1 MKINPLRPAAA
12 LTLLWMCALQAAAD
26 ADITRYVMI
35 NAGFDR
41 NYNHTA
47 AESGNVAQEL
57 NEVPCWTSEL
67 SADYTV
73 SGVYEFGYKGTFNG
87 ATVPAAGYN
96 GEAGGALALSTGWSQ
111 TFCYSQTITL
121 QQGTYT
127 ISVPTYNGKTQTAGS
142 SMLAFIPTLG
152 DPVYST
158 LTSYPGKQWTVDR
171 ITFTVPAARTGKL
184 RIGYTAAAGASSAS
198 AAPVIDYVKVEASAI
213 KPPHR
218 TILNRYKSLYKEGNP
233 GAEELK
239 ALYDAYIAA
248 HDNSEA
254 TVEELA
260 TAYYELMQ
268 GFDDYAVKN
277 ASDEKPIDRT
287 DRIVNP
293 SFEVDGTA
301 GWKVAGMNRQSN
313 SAFLRKKGSY
323 YMESWVPIGQH
334 IGEASLEQTLAAL
347 PAGYYKLTA
356 AALHI
361 QQKSSGSN
369 INQGDPQTGAWLYAG
384 ANRVEIT
391 ASDNYVVSFAVL
403 SPESE
408 VAIGLKTSRP
418 TGNYLCVDNFTL
430 QCVGP
435 VTPERLA
442 EEVRISMQEAQS
454 YLELGIQNSAA
465 TVVNNALAQARDA
478 LEGAGDEATL
488 IAARE
493 ALIEAIAAAAES
505 RARYDA
511 LASRIEYAEKVA
523 SWWEGVVSKAAAL
536 SSLKS
541 YIATAKIKLTDY
553 AQTDA
558 QIATVDNT
566 LKTRTA
572 AVDKKIYCSVNACG
586 TDEQLKKK
594 TSQWCYDR
602 SMQSKH
608 WILFWEAGYGEGVP
622 AAVPEILNNADRIFE
637 LNAGEL
643 AYITINQGK
652 SKTDTYKM
660 IIRLRY
666 TTEWEASG
674 SGIDDQIG
682 LLTLS
687 NGAHTSR
694 SGQTVAHEIGH
705 CFQYQVHCDNGNW
718 NGWMYNWGASTL
730 NVFWE
735 MCAQWQAY
743 KYYPEMQFGNEWFW
757 NTLNGLHRHPLCV
770 NLRYNNYF
778 IQDYFCHRHGMDFL
792 GRLWNRSYNPEDPL
806 QAYMR
811 LTMSG
816 TAAQKL
822 DRLGDEMWEYG
833 ARMTTFDLDPI
844 RDLGASWIDTR
855 NQTELVKN
863 ADDSWTPTAAN
874 CIENW
879 GNNAIR
885 LNVPSK
891 AKTVYVEFTGEAGK
905 TGYTAYN
912 TSKAG
917 WKLGFVAL
925 KTDGT
930 RIYGDIG
937 TATYAEPRKD
947 LAFDCPSGVSRLW
960 LVVSGAPTSYWTRDW
975 LSWDGESTAEQWPY
989 SVKFYQTNVLG
1000 QPNNEGYP
1008 TSVRI
1013 VRSTENEDDNDGPVY
1028 DMNGRRLNAVPEHG
1042 LYIRGGKVYSR

>member
-1 MKINPLRPAAA
+1 MKKNLRFGAVM
-12 LTLLWMCALQAAAD
+12 TLLWMCALQAAAN

-57 NEVPCWTSEL
+57 NEVSGWTSEL

-87 ATVPAAGYN
+87 ATVPAAGHN

-111 TFCYSQTITL
+111 TFCYSQTVTL
-121 QQGTYT
+121 QPGTYT
-127 ISVPTYNGKTQTAGS
+127 VSVPTYNGRTQTGGT
-142 SMLAFIPTLG
+142 SMLAFIPTQG
-152 DPVYST
+152 DAVNST

-171 ITFTVPAARTGKL
+171 ITFTLTAARTGKL
-184 RIGYTAAAGASSAS
+184 RIGYKAAAGASSAS
-198 AAPVIDYVKVEASAI
+198 AAPVIDCVKVEASAV

-218 TILNRYKSLYKEGNP
+218 NILNRYKSLYKEGTP

-248 HDNSEA
+248 HDNSAA
-254 TVEELA
+254 TVEETA
-260 TAYYELMQ
+260 TTYYELMQ
-268 GFDDYAVKN
+268 GFDEYQVRN

-293 SFEVDGTA
+293 SFETDGTA
-301 GWKVAGMNRQSN
+301 GWKVEGMNLQSN
-313 SAFLRKKGSY
+313 SAFLRKKGTY
-323 YMESWVPIGQH
+323 YMESWMPIGQS
-334 IGEASLEQTLAAL
+334 IGEASLEQTLTAL

-361 QQKSSGSN
+361 QQKSGGSN
-369 INQGDPQTGAWLYAG
+369 INQGDPQTGAWLCAG
-384 ANRVEIT
+384 SNRVEIT
-391 ASDNYVVSFAVL
+391 ASDNYVVNFAVL
-403 SPESE
+403 SPESD
-408 VAIGLKTSRP
+408 VVIGLRTSRP
-418 TGNYLCVDNFTL
+418 TGNYLCADNFTL
-430 QCVGP
+430 QCIGP
-435 VTPERLA
+435 LTPERMA
-442 EEVRISMQEAQS
+442 EEVRNVADEAQY
-454 YLELGIQNSAA
+454 YLDLGIQNSAA
-465 TVVNNALAQARDA
+465 TAVNDALTLARNA
-478 LEGAGDEATL
+478 LEGSYDETAL
-488 IAARE
+488 LEARE
-493 ALIEAIAAAAES
+493 ALLDAIKKAKAS
-505 RARYDA
+505 RALYDA
-511 LASRIEYAEKVA
+511 LQQRIDYAGKVA
-523 SWWEGVVSKAAAL
+523 SWWEGVVNKAAAL
-536 SSLKS
+536 SYLKS
-541 YIATAKIKLTDY
+541 YIATAKTKMTDY
-553 AQTDA
+553 GQTDT
-558 QIATVDNT
+558 QLRSVTNVLNT
-566 LKTRTA
+566 RIT
-572 AVDKKIYCSVNACG
+572 AVDKKIYCSTSACG
-586 TDEQLKKK
+586 TDEQLKVE
-594 TSQWCYDR
+594 SNQWCYAR

-608 WILFWEAGYGEGVP
+608 WILFWEAGYGKGVP
-622 AAVPEILNNADRIFE
+622 AAVPEILSNADRIFE
-637 LNAGEL
+637 LYANEL
-643 AYITINQGK
+643 GYITINQGK

-660 IIRLRY
+660 IIRLRH

-718 NGWMYNWGASTL
+718 NGWMYNWGSSTL

-743 KYYPEMQFGNEWFW
+743 KFYPEMQFGNEWFW

-770 NLRYNNYF
+770 DLRYNNYF
-778 IQDYFCHRHGMDFL
+778 IQDYFCHKHGIRFL
-792 GRLWNRSYNPEDPL
+792 GRMWNESAWPEDPL

-816 TAAQKL
+816 TEAEKL

-844 RDLGASWIDTR
+844 RSYGASWIDTR
-855 NQTELVKN
+855 NQTALTKD
-863 ADDSWTPTAAN
+863 ASGAWSPTAAN

-885 LNVPSK
+885 LNAP
-891 AKTVYVEFTGEAGK
+891 ATARTVYVEFTGEAGK

-912 TSKAG
+912 TAKAG

-925 KTDGT
+925 KNDGT
-930 RIYGDIG
+930 RLYGDIA

-947 LAFDCPSGVSRLW
+947 LAFECPAGVSHLW

-975 LSWDGESTAEQWPY
+975 LSWSEESTAEQWPY
-989 SVKFYQTNVLG
+989 SVKFYQTNVYG
-1000 QPNNEGYP
+1000 EPNNNSYP
-1008 TSVRI
+1008 TGISAPRA
-1013 VRSTENEDDNDGPVY
+1013 EEDGEEPDGPVY
-1028 DMNGRRLNAVPEHG
+1028 DLNGRRLNAVPEHG
-1042 LYIRGGKVYSR
+1042 LYIKGGKVYSR

>member
-1 MKINPLRPAAA
+1 MKRNLLRPTTA
-12 LTLLWMCALQAAAD
+12 LTLLCACVLQAAAD
-26 ADITRYVMI
+26 ADITRYVMF

-57 NEVPCWTSEL
+57 NEVSGWTAEL

-96 GEAGGALALSTGWSQ
+96 GEAGGALVLSTGWSQ

-121 QQGTYT
+121 QPGTYT

-142 SMLAFIPTLG
+142 SMLAFIPTIG

-158 LTSYPGKQWTVDR
+158 LTSYPGKQWTEDR
-171 ITFTVPAARTGKL
+171 ITFTLPAARTGKL
-184 RIGYTAAAGASSAS
+184 RIGYTAGGGASSAS
-198 AAPVIDYVKVEASAI
+198 AAPVMDYVKVEASAI

-218 TILNRYKSLYKEGNP
+218 TILNRYRSLYKEGAP
-233 GAEELK
+233 GAEDLK

-254 TVEELA
+254 TVEEIA
-260 TAYYELMQ
+260 TTYYELMQ

-277 ASDEKPIDRT
+277 ASDENPIDRT

-293 SFEVDGTA
+293 SFESDGTA
-301 GWKVAGMNRQSN
+301 GWKVSGMNRQGN
-313 SAFLRKKGSY
+313 SAFERKKGSY

-361 QQKSSGSN
+361 QQRSSGSN

-384 ANRVEIT
+384 TNRVEIT
-391 ASDNYVVSFAVL
+391 ASDNYVIYFAVL

-408 VAIGLKTSRP
+408 VTIGLKTSRP
-418 TGNYLCVDNFTL
+418 TGNYLCVDNLTL

-442 EEVRISMQEAQS
+442 EELRSSMQEAQS

-465 TVVNNALAQARDA
+465 SVVGAALTQAEDA
-478 LEGAGDEATL
+478 LDGAYDEATL

-523 SWWEGVVSKAAAL
+523 LWWEGVVSKAAAL
-536 SSLKS
+536 SNL
-541 YIATAKIKLTDY
+541 IATAKTKLTDY
-553 AQTDA
+553 VQTDD

-572 AVDKKIYCSVNACG
+572 AVDKKIYCSANACG

-622 AAVPEILNNADRIFE
+622 AAVPEILSNADRIFE

-674 SGIDDQIG
+674 DW
-682 LLTLS
+682 T
-687 NGAHTSR
+687 AH
-694 SGQTVAHEIGH
+694 
-705 CFQYQVHCDNGNW
+705 
-718 NGWMYNWGASTL
+718 
-730 NVFWE
+730 
-735 MCAQWQAY
+735 
-743 KYYPEMQFGNEWFW
+743 
-757 NTLNGLHRHPLCV
+757 
-770 NLRYNNYF
+770 
-778 IQDYFCHRHGMDFL
+778 
-792 GRLWNRSYNPEDPL
+792 
-806 QAYMR
+806 
-811 LTMSG
+811 
-816 TAAQKL
+816 
-822 DRLGDEMWEYG
+822 
-833 ARMTTFDLDPI
+833 
-844 RDLGASWIDTR
+844 
-855 NQTELVKN
+855 
-863 ADDSWTPTAAN
+863 
-874 CIENW
+874 
-879 GNNAIR
+879 
-885 LNVPSK
+885 
-891 AKTVYVEFTGEAGK
+891 
-905 TGYTAYN
+905 
-912 TSKAG
+912 
-917 WKLGFVAL
+917 AL
-925 KTDGT
+925 
-930 RIYGDIG
+930 
-937 TATYAEPRKD
+937 
-947 LAFDCPSGVSRLW
+947 
-960 LVVSGAPTSYWTRDW
+960 
-975 LSWDGESTAEQWPY
+975 
-989 SVKFYQTNVLG
+989 
-1000 QPNNEGYP
+1000 
-1008 TSVRI
+1008 
-1013 VRSTENEDDNDGPVY
+1013 
-1028 DMNGRRLNAVPEHG
+1028 
-1042 LYIRGGKVYSR
+1042 